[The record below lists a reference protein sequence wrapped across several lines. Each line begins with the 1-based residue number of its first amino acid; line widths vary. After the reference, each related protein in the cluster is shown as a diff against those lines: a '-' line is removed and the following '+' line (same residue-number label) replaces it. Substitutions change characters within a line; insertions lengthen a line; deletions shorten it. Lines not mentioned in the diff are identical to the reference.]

1 MKSEKPIEKPMMDLY
16 RKYIA
21 GDLPKKDLI
30 GRLFQY
36 LLNNYERYRLFD
48 GNLDRW
54 NEYLSW
60 LYPRLV
66 RAVDTYREQ
75 GASFDAYMN
84 GIVHCASKE
93 YRCREADHSITEY
106 VCWRAKMEEMIL
118 CDNESEY
125 YESRR
130 EIEIPPDIKPRQI
143 LLLLL
148 KSYYFV
154 SDELVKKVAPFVG
167 VEPGIIRAMLEELR
181 KKRSGREA
189 AINKFRDQV
198 YSQHYRCLAYQ
209 KRLSNTTPGTDY
221 HEKMKGCFDR
231 AEQRFHAMKK
241 RLTGMRLEASNR
253 MIAEV
258 MGIPK
263 GTVDSGLSAVKQRL
277 RSIQPLQNNNQVD
290 DREDRSDRF
299 SENR

>member
-1 MKSEKPIEKPMMDLY
+1 MKHERPMMDLY
-16 RKYIA
+16 KQYIA
-21 GDLPKKDLI
+21 GNLPKKDLI

-36 LLNNYERYRLFD
+36 LLNNYDRYRLFD

-66 RAVDTYREQ
+66 RAVDTYREK
-75 GASFDAYMN
+75 GASFDAYIN
-84 GIVHCASKE
+84 GMVHCASKE
-93 YRCREADHSITEY
+93 YRCREADHHITEY

-125 YESRR
+125 EYRKDVS
-130 EIEIPPDIKPRQI
+130 IPVSIPPDIKPRQI

-154 SDELVKKVAPFVG
+154 SGEMVKHVAPLVG
-167 VEPGIIRAMLEELR
+167 MESGVISAMLDEIR
-181 KKRSGREA
+181 KMRSARED
-189 AINKFRDQV
+189 AIHRFRDQV
-198 YSQHYRCLAYQ
+198 YSQHYRCLANQ
-209 KRLSNTTPGTDY
+209 KRMSNAMPGTDY
-221 HEKMKGCFDR
+221 YEKMKGYFER
-231 AEQRFHAMKK
+231 AEQRFHTMKK
-241 RLTGMRLEASNR
+241 RLTGMRLEPSNR

-263 GTVDSGLSAVKQRL
+263 GTVDSGLAAVKKRL
-277 RSIQPLQNNNQVD
+277 ESFQSEQNENRIDTRD
-290 DREDRSDRF
+290 DRYS
-299 SENR
+299 